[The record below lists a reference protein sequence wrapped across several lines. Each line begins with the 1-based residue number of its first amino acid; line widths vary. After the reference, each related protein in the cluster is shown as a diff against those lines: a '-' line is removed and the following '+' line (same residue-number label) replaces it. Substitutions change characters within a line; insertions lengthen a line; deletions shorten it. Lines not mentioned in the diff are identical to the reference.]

1 LNAAYFQADSAND
14 SAHVTKIDIR
24 ILLGE
29 IGRGLCHRI
38 QRERN
43 PQGRTPPDAL
53 AIGNI
58 GNIWCNTRPGGDVL
72 AIDNN
77 RCSTQRGD
85 V

>member
-1 LNAAYFQADSAND
+1 LNAAFFQADSAND

-43 PQGRTPPDAL
+43 PQGRTRPDAL

-58 GNIWCNTRPGGDVL
+58 GNIWCNTVL
-72 AIDNN
+72 AAMFLP
-77 RCSTQRGD
+77 
-85 V
+85 